1 MDNPESVDVSKR
13 SVSLVSIQLNEQ
25 SRDRVLHLIVVL
37 KDSVNSLGNVVHY
50 DVQIYFVW
58 LLKTNNSINEQK
70 GRCLPYLLVCR
81 KRV

>member
-1 MDNPESVDVSKR
+1 MNNPECVNVSKC

-37 KDSVNSLGNVVHY
+37 KDSVDSLRNVVHY

-58 LLKTNNSINEQK
+58 L
-70 GRCLPYLLVCR
+70 
-81 KRV
+81 

>member
-1 MDNPESVDVSKR
+1 MNVSKC

-37 KDSVNSLGNVVHY
+37 KDSVDSLGNVVHY

-58 LLKTNNSINEQK
+58 L
-70 GRCLPYLLVCR
+70 
-81 KRV
+81 

>member
-1 MDNPESVDVSKR
+1 MNNPQSVNVSKC

-37 KDSVNSLGNVVHY
+37 KDSVDSLGNVVHY

-58 LLKTNNSINEQK
+58 L
-70 GRCLPYLLVCR
+70 
-81 KRV
+81 